1 MAKRIFLDIGAHKGL
16 VIDEVLKSYY
26 NIDKIYCFEPCKVN
40 YNTLI
45 NRYKNNEKVIINK
58 FGLSN
63 KTESKIIYAP
73 GNMGASIFK
82 DKIFM
87 SGTNSSLTDKVKL
100 VEASEWFSDN
110 INKDDIIFMKLNCE
124 GSECDIIENLLDKNM
139 YDWVD
144 HIFID
149 FDVLK
154 IPSQKHRKKEILDK
168 LVNKKNFYSERQIR
182 TEKNIGYQE
191 CIKSRIRNWYDLS
204 VHNKTENLKKDIP

>member
-1 MAKRIFLDIGAHKGL
+1 
-16 VIDEVLKSYY
+16 
-26 NIDKIYCFEPCKVN
+26 
-40 YNTLI
+40 
-45 NRYKNNEKVIINK
+45 
-58 FGLSN
+58 
-63 KTESKIIYAP
+63 
-73 GNMGASIFK
+73 MGASIFK

-154 IPSQKHRKKEILDK
+154 IPSQKI
-168 LVNKKNFYSERQIR
+168 
-182 TEKNIGYQE
+182 
-191 CIKSRIRNWYDLS
+191 
-204 VHNKTENLKKDIP
+204 